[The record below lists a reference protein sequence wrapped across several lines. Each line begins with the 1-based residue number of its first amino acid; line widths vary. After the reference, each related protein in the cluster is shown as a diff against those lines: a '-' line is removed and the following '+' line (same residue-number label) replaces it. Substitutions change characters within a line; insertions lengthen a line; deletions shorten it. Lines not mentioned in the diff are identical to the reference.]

1 LTNKAAE
8 QSLLRFLTAGSVDDG
23 KSTLI
28 GRLLYE
34 ADGIYE
40 DHLASVRKASSMRNI
55 DLDLSL
61 LTDGLRAEREQGI
74 TIDVAYRYF
83 STPKRK
89 FIIADVPGH
98 EEYTR
103 NMATG
108 ASTAELALLLVD
120 ARKGILS
127 QTRRHS
133 LVCWLFGIRQIIV
146 SVNKMDLVGFDERVF
161 CAIREEFNGFAESL
175 EGVRFHFIPL
185 SALQGDNV
193 TSCSHRIPWYQGPCL
208 LELLETVPD
217 EPMRHAALRFP
228 VQAVIRPS
236 QDFRG
241 YAGHVGSGTVSVG
254 QEVVALPSGQRT
266 RIKEILFHTQALE
279 RACASRSVVL
289 TTTDHIDL
297 GRGDML
303 VTPEQLPSLATKFTA
318 HVVWMSAVPLRQNAR
333 YLVKHTTKLVCGTVS
348 RIQNKIDISNFE
360 TLEADSLQFNEIGEV
375 QIDLHS
381 PIFCDP
387 YRCNR
392 TTGSLILIDPLTNDT
407 VGAGMIVETVSAL
420 GSGAPDR
427 SADGLHL
434 ANQQGLTIWFTGLSG
449 SGKTTICQAVATELL
464 ARGLRVEVIDGDMI
478 RNHLCKDL
486 GFSKRDRDENIRR
499 IAFIAQLLTRNGIVV
514 LVSAIS
520 PYREARDEARRTIG
534 DFMEVYVDANLA
546 VCELRDPKELY
557 RKARS
562 GQIRGFTGVDDPYEP
577 PLNAE
582 LLCNT
587 ELESVRESSL
597 KVVEAALNRLSS
609 NPSRQTHDKVWR
621 PNDSRASDGCSRN
634 LF

>member
-40 DHLASVRKASSMRNI
+40 DQLASVRKASSSRNV

-61 LTDGLRAEREQGI
+61 LTDGLRSEREQGI

-98 EEYTR
+98 EQYTR

-133 LVCWLFGIRQIIV
+133 LVCWQFGIRQIIV
-146 SVNKMDLVGFDERVF
+146 AVNKMDLVGFNERVF

-193 TSCSHRIPWYQGPCL
+193 ATYSYRMPWYQGPCL
-208 LELLETVPD
+208 LELLETVPA
-217 EPMRHAALRFP
+217 EPMRYAALRFP

-241 YAGHVGSGTVSVG
+241 YAGQVGSGTVSVG
-254 QEVVALPSGQRT
+254 QEVVALPSRQRT
-266 RIKEILFHTQALE
+266 RIKEILLHTQALE

-303 VTPEQLPSLATKFTA
+303 VTPEHLPAIAMKITA
-318 HVVWMSAVPLRQNAR
+318 QVIWMSAVPLRQDAR
-333 YLVKHTTKLVCGTVS
+333 YLVKHTTKVVCGTVS
-348 RIQNKIDISNFE
+348 QVHNKIDISNFE
-360 TLEADSLQFNEIGEV
+360 RLEVDSLQFNEIGEV
-375 QIDLHS
+375 RIDLHN

-392 TTGSLILIDPLTNDT
+392 TTGSLILIDPLSNDT
-407 VGAGMIVETVSAL
+407 VGAGMIVETVSAP
-420 GSGAPDR
+420 GSDAPDQFV
-427 SADGLHL
+427 DGSHL
-434 ANQQGLTIWFTGLSG
+434 ANQQGLTIWFTGLSA
-449 SGKTTICQAVATELL
+449 SGKTTICKAVAAELL
-464 ARGLRVEVIDGDMI
+464 ARGLRVETIDGDII
-478 RNHLCKDL
+478 RKHLCKDL
-486 GFSKRDRDENIRR
+486 GFGKRDRDENIRR

-520 PYREARDEARRTIG
+520 PYREARNEARRTVG
-534 DFMEVYVDANLA
+534 EFMEVYVDADLA

-557 RKARS
+557 RKARL
-562 GQIRGFTGVDDPYEP
+562 GEIRGFTGVDDPYEP
-577 PLNAE
+577 PLTPE
-582 LLCNT
+582 VVCNT
-587 ELESVRESSL
+587 EQESVRESSL

-609 NPSRQTHDKVWR
+609 KTSRQNSETKPCDR
-621 PNDSRASDGCSRN
+621 
-634 LF
+634 